1 MMKRIYHSL
10 RKLTCEVS
18 NLIEREN
25 IMTLLSNYYK
35 LQRASILKHQSRQ
48 FSITDGEGK
57 RIASFEEEP
66 STSSDLGNQLLN
78 LVNLHPICSFEMKLL
93 TPNQEVLARLI
104 KKKGWYNSILI
115 QTKDENITLHF
126 KGSISQN
133 IFATDENG
141 TTLFHCTGK
150 NMASD
155 FSIESEQGEFATIH
169 KRSIAAPTTKE
180 AWLSENLYHVR
191 AREWN
196 ASEVL
201 AILSMTVMIDL
212 YYHHR

>member
-1 MMKRIYHSL
+1 MQ
-10 RKLTCEVS
+10 LT
-18 NLIEREN
+18 
-25 IMTLLSNYYK
+25 SNYYK
-35 LQRASILKHQSRQ
+35 LQRESIHPYQSRQ
-48 FSITDGEGK
+48 FGIINKEDERVAT
-57 RIASFEEEP
+57 FEEEP
-66 STSSDLGNQLLN
+66 STSSDLGNQFLN
-78 LVNLHPICSFEMKLL
+78 LINLHPICSFKMKLL

-104 KKKGWYNSILI
+104 KKKGWYNSILV

-155 FSIESEQGEFATIH
+155 FSIESEQGKFATIH

-180 AWLSENLYHVR
+180 AWLSEDLYHIR
-191 AREWN
+191 ANEWTKT
-196 ASEVL
+196 EVL
-201 AILSMTVMIDL
+201 AILSTTVMIDL
-212 YYHHR
+212 YYHRR